1 MVHTHTW
8 RTIKR
13 SLTFMPIWKEHHT
26 VLCTCAHAQSTWTTP
41 TLTLLYR
48 TLVAGVRSSTIK
60 KHTVHGFMTIP
71 QHGWI
76 TQALTLAHSNNELIY
91 FTMNY
96 LTDWFI
102 SFAGIYQLIEL
113 ISTAPSAAITPQKRS
128 CPPPRGNSGCDLTVG
143 INNSE
148 NKRASIEPRC
158 ADGVISVA
166 SVRHLWRLYN
176 ISDVRGI
183 TPWVQNM
190 PSIVEICGIT
200 CVARASVAAQIAEG
214 SGHKRGLGGK
224 KQCRTCNNC
233 T

>member
-1 MVHTHTW
+1 MASPVCEALQLKNIQYTDSWPSPNMGELPKLWPLHIATMNW
-8 RTIKR
+8 FI
-13 SLTFMPIWKEHHT
+13 S
-26 VLCTCAHAQSTWTTP
+26 QWTTWP
-41 TLTLLYR
+41 T
-48 TLVAGVRSSTIK
+48 
-60 KHTVHGFMTIP
+60 M
-71 QHGWI
+71 
-76 TQALTLAHSNNELIY
+76 
-91 FTMNY
+91 
-96 LTDWFI
+96 TDWFI

-148 NKRASIEPRC
+148 NKRASIKPRC

-166 SVRHLWRLYN
+166 SVHHLWRLYN

-183 TPWVQNM
+183 TSWVQNM